1 MSVPTN
7 RNRIRG
13 IYEWMSRHIIV
24 KSNGYQKRMYV
35 DPAGIGRKLIY
46 LTKGGFLITG

>member
-13 IYEWMSRHIIV
+13 IYAWMSRHIIV

-35 DPAGIGRKLIY
+35 DPAGIGRKLFT
-46 LTKGGFLITG
+46 LPREVS